1 MKKQNAEIA
10 VVLGVIIVLAMMAVE
25 QLLKPDYL
33 IKSALKLLLFGGG
46 IFLYAFLSREKISEV
61 LHITG
66 KRPSR
71 KLVVILIGTYVFL
84 MAGFFLLRGELDLPR
99 IKDALTAKEHL
110 TRENFWIVFLY
121 IIVVNSFLE
130 EAFFRGFLYHALR
143 PFGTLPAYLAGSFL
157 FAVYHIGIV
166 SGWFGPL
173 MMILCILG
181 LMGAG
186 LFLQYIEEKNDT
198 LLASWMVHA
207 FANLAINT
215 VGTIVILSLM

>member
-1 MKKQNAEIA
+1 M
-10 VVLGVIIVLAMMAVE
+10 
-25 QLLKPDYL
+25 
-33 IKSALKLLLFGGG
+33 LFR
-46 IFLYAFLSREKISEV
+46 S
-61 LHITG
+61 
-66 KRPSR
+66 
-71 KLVVILIGTYVFL
+71 
-84 MAGFFLLRGELDLPR
+84 
-99 IKDALTAKEHL
+99 DALTAKEHL

-130 EAFFRGFLYHALR
+130 EAFFRGFLFHAFQ
-143 PFGTLPAYLAGSFL
+143 PFGTLRAYLAGSFL